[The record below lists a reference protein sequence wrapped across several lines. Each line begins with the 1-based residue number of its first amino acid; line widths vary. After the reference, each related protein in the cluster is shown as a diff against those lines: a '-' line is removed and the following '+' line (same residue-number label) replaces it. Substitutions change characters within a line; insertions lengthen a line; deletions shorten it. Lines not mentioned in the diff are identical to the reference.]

1 MTKKKAIQS
10 IPKQSKSPSNPKTTH
25 SSQSA
30 PSFDE
35 LELLIKTGDS
45 ERLRQRI
52 NDTSAS
58 FDINITCSRSPNMT
72 LLMVASE
79 LGDLESVKVLI
90 EKHANINKSNN
101 ENKTALHYACISDNN
116 ELIEYLID
124 QSITIND
131 QVLMDCF
138 IVYILRHIH
147 IDPYPTVLLTL
158 IDHVKDINCIITN
171 QFQTFIQAACYFGHN
186 DVVSAVLSM
195 GADPRLPHNECPLSV
210 AARQG
215 HIEIVK
221 LLLQFTEKSPLPRD
235 QIKEALISASAAGNL
250 QMVIIL
256 RDFASGVVD
265 IDIFNSALHPTIQYN
280 HIDILI
286 YLLEQGAN
294 ANYIDGHHGYC
305 ILKYAC
311 IYSPGDAS
319 DKGRYVQVLLDHGAD
334 GHEVDEQGDSLLL
347 HTQNNPEAAIIL
359 INYGLDVNQHFANGT
374 TLLLI
379 TANSIYNNDIYML
392 TCLLQ
397 NGADVNI
404 SHKYTKYTSIMYAI
418 KCQCYNG
425 VKLLLEYGADLTLP
439 NNEGKDSIHI
449 LKHYT
454 DKSNIDSMNISTV
467 CYEYLKINKN
477 INIEKAILK

>member
-1 MTKKKAIQS
+1 MTKKKVIQS
-10 IPKQSKSPSNPKTTH
+10 ISQQSRSPSKPQTNH

-35 LELLIKTGDS
+35 LELIIKSGDS
-45 ERLRQRI
+45 ERLRQTI
-52 NDTSAS
+52 NETPSS
-58 FDINITCSRSPNMT
+58 FDVNNIPNRSSNMS
-72 LLMVASE
+72 LLMIASE

-90 EKHANINKSNN
+90 AKHANINKSNN
-101 ENKTALHYACISDNN
+101 ENKTALHYACMSDNT

-124 QSITIND
+124 HYVTIND

-138 IVYILRHIH
+138 IMYILRHTH

-158 IDHVKDINCIITN
+158 LDHVIYINCVITNN
-171 QFQTFIQAACYFGHN
+171 QFQTFIQAACDFGHN
-186 DVVSAVLSM
+186 DVVNAVLAM
-195 GADPRLPHNECPLSV
+195 GADPRLPHEECPLSV

-221 LLLQFTEKSPLPRD
+221 LLLQFTEKSPLPTD
-235 QIKEALISASAAGNL
+235 QIKEALISATAAGNL

-256 RDFASGVVD
+256 RDFAGIAALD
-265 IDIFNSALHPTIQYN
+265 ILNSALHTTIQYN
-280 HIDILI
+280 HINILI

-294 ANYIDGHHGYC
+294 ANYIDGHHGYS

-311 IYSPGDAS
+311 IYSRG
-319 DKGRYVQVLLDHGAD
+319 DKGRFIRVLLDHGAN

-347 HTQNNPEAAIIL
+347 HTQNNPEAAIVL
-359 INYGLDVNQHFANGT
+359 ITYGLDVNQHFANGS

-392 TCLLQ
+392 TCLVQ
-397 NGADVNI
+397 HGADVNI
-404 SHKYTKYTSIMYAI
+404 SHKYTGYTSIMYAI

-425 VKLLLEYGADLTLP
+425 VKLLLEHRADLTLP
-439 NNEGKDSIHI
+439 NNEGEDSIHI
-449 LKHYT
+449 LNIYT
-454 DKSNIDSMNISTV
+454 DKSNVDSMNISTI

-477 INIEKAILK
+477 INTEKAILK

>member
-10 IPKQSKSPSNPKTTH
+10 IPQQSKSPLNPKTTH

-30 PSFDE
+30 FDE
-35 LELLIKTGDS
+35 LELIIKSGDS

-52 NDTSAS
+52 DDTSSS
-58 FDINITCSRSPNMT
+58 FDINNIPSRSASMS
-72 LLMVASE
+72 LLMIASE

-101 ENKTALHYACISDNN
+101 ENKTALHYACTSDNT
-116 ELIEYLID
+116 ELIGYLID
-124 QSITIND
+124 HYVAIND

-138 IVYILRHIH
+138 IMYILRHTH

-158 IDHVKDINCIITN
+158 IDHIKDINCIIINN
-171 QFQTFIQAACYFGHN
+171 QFQTFIQAACHFGHN
-186 DVVSAVLSM
+186 DVVNAVLAM
-195 GADPRLPHNECPLSV
+195 GADPRLPHDECPLSM

-221 LLLQFTEKSPLPRD
+221 LLLQYAEKSPLPTD
-235 QIKEALISASAAGNL
+235 QIKEAFISASAAGNL

-256 RDFASGVVD
+256 RDFAGVVD
-265 IDIFNSALHPTIQYN
+265 IDILNSALHTTIQYN
-280 HIDILI
+280 HINILI

-294 ANYIDGHHGYC
+294 ANYIYVRYGYS

-311 IYSPGDAS
+311 IYSTGDAG
-319 DKGRYVQVLLDHGAD
+319 DKGRFVQVLLEYGAN
-334 GHEVDEQGDSLLL
+334 GLEVDERGDSLLL

-359 INYGLDVNQHFANGT
+359 INYGLDVNQHFANGS

-397 NGADVNI
+397 HGADVNI

-449 LKHYT
+449 LKQYT
-454 DKSNIDSMNISTV
+454 DKSNVDSMNISTV
-467 CYEYLKINKN
+467 CYEYLKINKH
-477 INIEKAILK
+477 INTEKAILK